1 MELGIPQS
9 RPSGTSSA
17 GVFVLCAA
25 CILLLG
31 LATVGALGFGDYPI
45 PFGALTQVL
54 LFGGASDRAFIIH
67 ELRLPRLLTGLL
79 AGAGLGMAGA
89 IVQSITRNPLGE
101 PSLMGVTAGSA
112 FAMVVCMTLF
122 DLTAPVMLAWGT
134 IGGLCAALLTFGIS
148 YRMRLEPLYLTLT
161 GMSVNL
167 FFAAAIIV
175 LLVSSK
181 VEANGI
187 YYWLTG
193 SLANRTWQ
201 HVHLLWPWALL
212 GLGLGI
218 GLARILDLLSLDD
231 AVLAS
236 LGLRV
241 QRWRLMLGLAAVI
254 LTAAT
259 VAATGPIAF
268 IGLVSPHIVRF
279 GLGQRGGTLGHARLL
294 PLSALVGA
302 SLVCTTDLIA
312 KWQEVPV
319 GILCVLLGGPLLVHL
334 INKRGS

>member
-1 MELGIPQS
+1 MELGIPPS
-9 RPSGTSSA
+9 RPDGTSSA
-17 GVFVLCAA
+17 GVFALCAV
-25 CILLLG
+25 CVLLLG
-31 LATVGALGFGDYPI
+31 LASVGALGFGDFPV
-45 PFGALTQVL
+45 PFGAVTQAL
-54 LFGGASDRAFIIH
+54 LFGGESDAAFIVR

-122 DLTAPVMLAWGT
+122 DLATPAMLAWGT
-134 IGGLCAALLTFGIS
+134 VGGLCAALLTFGIS

-167 FFAAAIIV
+167 FFAAAITV

-193 SLANRTWQ
+193 SLVNRSWQ

-241 QRWRLMLGLAAVI
+241 QRWRLLLGLAAVI

-279 GLGQRGGTLGHARLL
+279 SLEQRGGNLSHARLL
-294 PLSALVGA
+294 PLSALVGG
-302 SLVCTTDLIA
+302 SLVCTADLIA